1 MIELK
6 NIVEDIVL
14 DMIDGTDEVK
24 EGKINKN
31 QKREIAAYVLN
42 RVKPMYITSNKGFTN
57 SIVQYQKDPQ
67 LLADIMLHISQA
79 VKIVKKTYSTDN
91 LLEDLDKEKMYFIF
105 PKIYGKVISSR
116 TMMPVESADVTLK
129 IDSRPAK
136 NIFGLWKNPT
146 EILPIDDGIF
156 SFAPL
161 PETANP
167 PYEKR
172 TFTLELIV
180 QVDGKKHNKI
190 FHYETEPEL
199 LYNLENDFHENIL
212 QLEDIYIAL

>member
-14 DMIDGTDEVK
+14 DLIDLTDEMK

-67 LLADIMLHISQA
+67 LVADIMLHISQA
-79 VKIVKKTYSTDN
+79 VKMVKKTYSTDN
-91 LLEDLDKEKMYFIF
+91 LLEELDKEKMYFIF

-116 TMMPVESADVTLK
+116 TMMPVESAEVTLQ
-129 IDSRPAK
+129 IDSSPAK

-161 PETANP
+161 PEVATA

-172 TFTLELIV
+172 VFTLELIV
-180 QVDGKKHNKI
+180 KVDGKKHNKI

-212 QLEDIYIAL
+212 QLEDIYIAF

>member
-14 DMIDGTDEVK
+14 DQIDNTDESR

-67 LLADIMLHISQA
+67 LVTDIMLHISQA
-79 VKIVKKTYSTDN
+79 IKIVKKTYSTDN
-91 LLEDLDKEKMYFIF
+91 LLEELDKEKMYFIF

-116 TMMPVESADVTLK
+116 TMMPVEKANVTLH
-129 IDSRPAK
+129 IDTKPAK

-161 PETANP
+161 PEVAVP

-172 TFTLELIV
+172 TFTLELVI
-180 QVDGKKHNKI
+180 DINGKKHNKI
-190 FHYETEPEL
+190 YHYDAEPEL

-212 QLEDIYIAL
+212 QLEDIYIAF